1 MVSGRSPHTG
11 FGSSKG
17 CSRWRGD
24 TWSVGMVA
32 MGVGLDLMILEIFSD
47 LSDSMVPC
55 YTWKCPWVLGVSAC
69 RCLQWEQ
76 SKPKITERPS
86 LAGVEL
92 GMP

>member
-55 YTWKCPWVLGVSAC
+55 YTLGNAPGC
-69 RCLQWEQ
+69 WEFQ
-76 SKPKITERPS
+76 P
-86 LAGVEL
+86 AGVCSGNKANPKSRKGRHLL
-92 GMP
+92 G